1 MRYIIFYSLFLLF
14 FFNVSGASQ
23 PLPAA
28 VDNVHTHEQLAS
40 VDTVQNGSAGAGR
53 VVFAKSGKKI
63 ILGTHNSATSGKIV
77 WWQRPFAWLM
87 NISSRCQTKSVEE
100 QLLGGVRLFN
110 LQVCRYKGEWHIS
123 HGLCIY
129 EEKLFDVL
137 DQMKRYKGIVFQLY
151 LDKNFFVGQDEEGFL
166 ELIGEVKEK
175 YCSPDF
181 IMHLAWIE
189 GTNKYPHR
197 TEHKLSIEEHYWTT
211 RWAERFAG
219 SWVEKLPLP
228 KSHAKKYN
236 DSYIENCKADYLM
249 LDFFE

>member
-1 MRYIIFYSLFLLF
+1 MNAIRTIAIFCCLFTLLSF
-14 FFNVSGASQ
+14 DVNAQSAV
-23 PLPAA
+23 AA
-28 VDNVHTHEQLAS
+28 GDS
-40 VDTVQNGSAGAGR
+40 VVY
-53 VVFAKSGKKI
+53 AKSGKRV
-63 ILGTHNSATSGKIV
+63 ILGTHNSATSGKTV
-77 WWQRPFAWLM
+77 WWQRLFSWA
-87 NISSRCQTKSVEE
+87 ISSTSRCQTKSIEE

-123 HGLCIY
+123 HGLSIY

-137 DQMKRYKGIVFQLY
+137 DQMKEYKGIVFQLY
-151 LDKNFFVGQDEEGFL
+151 LDKNFFVGQDEEAFL
-166 ELIGEVKEK
+166 DLVEDIKEE

-181 IMHLAWIE
+181 IMQSAWIE
-189 GTNKYPHR
+189 GTDKYPHR
-197 TEHKLSIEEHYWTT
+197 TEYKLKIEEHYWTST
-211 RWAERFAG
+211 WAERFAG